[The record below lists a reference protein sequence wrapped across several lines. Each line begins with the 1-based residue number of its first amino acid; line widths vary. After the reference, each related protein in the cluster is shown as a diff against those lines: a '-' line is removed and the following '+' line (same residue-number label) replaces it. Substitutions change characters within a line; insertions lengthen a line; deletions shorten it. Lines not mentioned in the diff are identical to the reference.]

1 MTDSHLENENKK
13 PDLKETLQK
22 KEAAFHALKDRLKRK
37 LKEEKD
43 KIADEKDEKL
53 DEATGRLEEDLEKI
67 DKDHEEAIAKL
78 KRQEERIERHFGKQ
92 ERDAREDKEKIH
104 RNIHKTAERAKKEIE
119 DGLAKEIEKA
129 KKELISIKGKVYS
142 TRRKVINT
150 LQFIGVVYLF
160 IFSIILMKD
169 VALQLSGSAI
179 DTITNAI
186 DTPASAFGA
195 GWLTAILAQSASV
208 VAILANT
215 LVGSGVITFNIA
227 FYILLGLTLGNSV
240 TPILA
245 SLVIKS
251 KNHWDLRHGFELG
264 LANVVYSFFLIIFV
278 FVVQITTQ
286 LFTKTGAAVNNYAEN
301 MPSLSNIPSLLD
313 VITDP
318 IKNTFHI
325 QEWPALVVF
334 ALAVFL
340 LIFSLQRVGKSMFI
354 FMGGKRHARAIMQ
367 KHLNTYW
374 KAFLIGLALT
384 IVIPSSSLLVTLM
397 VPLAITRII
406 TLRQAIPY
414 MIGTNVGTFIDVLL
428 ASFANA
434 QPFAIAGGVVLT
446 MMSAFGILFI
456 FRNAG
461 CNLIYRVTRHL
472 SLHIMHMKKR
482 NIVKFLIAF
491 MLVPTTILVI
501 F

>member
-1 MTDSHLENENKK
+1 MTDQNPGNENNK
-13 PDLKETLQK
+13 PDLKETLHK
-22 KEAAFHALKDRLKRK
+22 KEAAFHVLKDRLKRK
-37 LKEEKD
+37 LKEEKE
-43 KIADEKDEKL
+43 KITEEKDTKL
-53 DEATGRLEEDLEKI
+53 NEATQKLQDDLEKI
-67 DKDHEEAIAKL
+67 DKDHEDALAKL

-104 RNIHKTAERAKKEIE
+104 RHIHKDAEKAEKEIE
-119 DGLAKEIEKA
+119 NDLLKEIEKA
-129 KKELISIKGKVYS
+129 KKELLSIKRRVYS
-142 TRRKVINT
+142 TRRKVINI

-169 VALQLSGSAI
+169 VALQLSGNAI
-179 DTITNAI
+179 NTITNAI

-215 LVGSGVITFNIA
+215 LVGSGVITFNTA
-227 FYILLGLTLGNSV
+227 FYVLLGLTLGNSV

-251 KNHWDLRHGFELG
+251 ENHWDLRHGFELG
-264 LANVVYSFFLIIFV
+264 LANVVYSFFLIILV
-278 FVVQITTQ
+278 FTVQITTQ
-286 LFTKTGAAVNNYAEN
+286 FFTKTGELVNQSAANI
-301 MPSLSNIPSLLD
+301 PSLSNIPSLLD

-325 QEWPALVVF
+325 HEWPIIIVF
-334 ALAVFL
+334 ALAIFL

-354 FMGGKRHARAIMQ
+354 FMGGKRHTRAIMQ

-434 QPFAIAGGVVLT
+434 APFAIAGGVVLT
-446 MMSAFGILFI
+446 LMSAFGILFI
-456 FRNAG
+456 FKNAG

-472 SLHIMHMKKR
+472 SLHVMHMKKR
-482 NIVKFLIAF
+482 NIVKFLVAF
-491 MLVPTTILVI
+491 MFVPTAILVI